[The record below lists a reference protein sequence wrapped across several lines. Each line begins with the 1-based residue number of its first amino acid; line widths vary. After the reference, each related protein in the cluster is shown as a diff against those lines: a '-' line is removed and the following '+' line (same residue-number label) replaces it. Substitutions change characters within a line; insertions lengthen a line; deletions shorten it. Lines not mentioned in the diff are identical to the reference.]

1 MRQLFGELVAA
12 FWEHEGHALSPVLA
26 EVGVAFFSKAGA
38 NCPVVTQDNLVAF
51 SDPRSGLQPREALLY
66 SMTNSYFTCLETPL
80 FSQIS

>member
-1 MRQLFGELVAA
+1 MAA

>member
-1 MRQLFGELVAA
+1 MRQLFGEPVAA
-12 FWEHEGHALSPVLA
+12 FWEHEGHSLSHVLA
-26 EVGVAFFSKAGA
+26 ELGVAFVSKAGA

-51 SDPRSGLQPREALLY
+51 SDPRPGLQPREALLY